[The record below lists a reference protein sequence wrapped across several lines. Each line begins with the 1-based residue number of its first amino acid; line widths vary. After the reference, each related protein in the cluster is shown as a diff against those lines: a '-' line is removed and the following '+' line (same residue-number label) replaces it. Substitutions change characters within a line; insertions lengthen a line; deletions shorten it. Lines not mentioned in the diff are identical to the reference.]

1 MNKLAIS
8 NDLLQILDTKKDLIS
23 IHIKNNHLLAKI
35 SGTVDENFSLLEK
48 LSHTKISLRGNLIT
62 IKGNKKNSEI
72 VVRTIENLLKKSFE
86 KNDFEADDIISV
98 YSIQSNN
105 FNKNYENSDDDFSI
119 ENNFVIKTPR
129 KTVYARTE
137 KQKKYLEILSK
148 YNIIYALGPAGT
160 GKTFLPV
167 AVAVKKLIAGEIK
180 KIILSRPAVEAGE
193 NLGFL
198 PGDLKDKIDP
208 YLIPLYD
215 SLSELIGQEKMN
227 KKIEDGSIEI
237 APLAFMRGRTLKD
250 SFVILDEA
258 QNATETQIKMFLT
271 RLGKNTTMVVNGDP
285 TQIDLPNSKISGL
298 LNSAN
303 VLSGIEEVK
312 IVKFDAQDV
321 QRHPLVSKII
331 EAYKKNSF
339 DV

>member
-8 NDLLQILDTKKDLIS
+8 NDLLQVLDSKKDSVS
-23 IHIKNNHLLAKI
+23 IHIKNNYSLAKI
-35 SGTVDENFSLLEK
+35 SGSHDENFSLLEK
-48 LSHTKISLRGNLIT
+48 ISNTKISLRGNLVT
-62 IKGNKKNSEI
+62 IKGVKKDSEAVI
-72 VVRTIENLLKKSFE
+72 KVIGSLLKKSFE
-86 KNDFEADDIISV
+86 KSDFEEEDIISA
-98 YSIQSNN
+98 Y
-105 FNKNYENSDDDFSI
+105 NYESKNFYIGELDEETQNINNDFI
-119 ENNFVIKTPR
+119 IKTPK

-137 KQKKYLEILSK
+137 KQKKYLEILLK
-148 YNIIYALGPAGT
+148 YNVIYALGPAGT

-167 AVAVKKLIAGEIK
+167 AVAVKKLIAGEVK

-215 SLSELIGQEKMN
+215 SLSELIGHEKMN

-298 LNSAN
+298 MNSAN
-303 VLSGIEEVK
+303 VLSGIDEIK
-312 IVKFDAQDV
+312 IVKFDASDV

>member
-23 IHIKNNHLLAKI
+23 IHIKNNQLLAKI
-35 SGTVDENFSLLEK
+35 SGTIDENFSLLER

-86 KNDFEADDIISV
+86 KNDFEEDDIISV

>member
-1 MNKLAIS
+1 MGKPVLS
-8 NDLLQILDTKKDLIS
+8 NNFLQILDSGNDTVNIQV
-23 IHIKNNHLLAKI
+23 KNNHSLTKI
-35 SGTVDENFSLLEK
+35 SGIHDENFILLEK
-48 LSHTKISLRGNLIT
+48 ISNTKISLRGNLIT
-62 IKGNKKNSEI
+62 IKGKKKDTNIITSVVNK
-72 VVRTIENLLKKSFE
+72 LLKKSLE
-86 KNDFEADDIISV
+86 KNYIDDEDVKSLYNFISKD
-98 YSIQSNN
+98 SQNDTIDLEE
-105 FNKNYENSDDDFSI
+105 KNSDS
-119 ENNFVIKTPR
+119 NYSIKTPK

-137 KQKKYLEILSK
+137 KQKTYLEILK
-148 YNIIYALGPAGT
+148 NNNIIYEIGPAGT

-167 AVAVKKLIAGEIK
+167 AVAVHKLISGEVN

-198 PGDLKDKIDP
+198 PGDLKEKIDP

-215 SLSELIGQEKMN
+215 SLSELLGHDKMN

-250 SFVILDEA
+250 SYVILDEA

-298 LNSAN
+298 MNSAN
-303 VLSGIEEVK
+303 VLSNIDEIK
-312 IVKFDAQDV
+312 IVKFDALDV

-331 EAYKKNSF
+331 EAYKKNSL

>member
-1 MNKLAIS
+1 MNKFAIS

-23 IHIKNNHLLAKI
+23 IHIKNNHSLAKI
-35 SGTVDENFSLLEK
+35 SGTIDENFSLLEK

-62 IKGNKKNSEI
+62 IKGNKKNSET
-72 VVRTIENLLKKSFE
+72 VVRTIESLLKKSFE
-86 KNDFEADDIISV
+86 KNDFEEDDIISV
-98 YSIQSNN
+98 YNIQSNY
-105 FNKNYENSDDDFSI
+105 FNKNFENSDENYSI
-119 ENNFVIKTPR
+119 ENNFVIKTPK